1 MTSPW
6 RWIPTLYFGQ
16 GLPYVV
22 VITLSVV
29 MYKNLGLDNT
39 AIALYT
45 SWLYLP
51 WVIKPLW
58 SPLVDLL
65 GTRRAWV
72 VGLQFLVGASLAGVA
87 LTLPLPAFFQMSLAV
102 FWLMAFA
109 SATHDIA
116 ADGFYMMALK
126 QHQQAAFVGIRSLFY
141 RVSMIAGQGGLVYL
155 AGYLAETTGQVV
167 LAWQVVLGL
176 LGLTFLLLFAWHR
189 AVLPRP
195 AEDRPH
201 LRLGRGDA
209 GPQMSG
215 QAGQPAQPGQS
226 SPPGPQPA
234 TASALWSG
242 FVETFVTFFRRRD
255 IALVLAFL
263 LLFRLGEAQLVKLLA
278 PFLLDPRT
286 QGGLG
291 LSTAQLG
298 IAYGT
303 FGVAALTLGGV
314 LGGLTISRFGLK
326 RCLWPMVAAIHTPNL
341 LYVAL
346 ALWQPDSLAL
356 VTAAVAAEQLGYGFG
371 FAAYLMFMIHVA
383 EGPQKA
389 PGRPKPS
396 DAPSGARDGQS
407 PDRGGQHKT
416 AHYALC
422 TGFMAL
428 GMMLPGMV
436 SGWLQQQMGY
446 TAFFIWVCVAT
457 LPSVAVAAML
467 KIPPEFGR
475 KQEEADASA
484 TAPSQAATDTAPI
497 TPSSASSPKS

>member
-1 MTSPW
+1 MSSPW

-22 VITLSVV
+22 VMTLSVV

-65 GTRRAWV
+65 GTRRGWV
-72 VGLQFLVGASLAGVA
+72 VGLQFLVGAALAGVA
-87 LTLPLPAFFQMSLAV
+87 LTLPLQGFFQMSLAV

-155 AGYLAETTGQVV
+155 AGHLAETTGQVV

-189 AVLPRP
+189 WVLPRP
-195 AEDRPH
+195 AEDRP
-201 LRLGRGDA
+201 A
-209 GPQMSG
+209 
-215 QAGQPAQPGQS
+215 AQG
-226 SPPGPQPA
+226 A
-234 TASALWSG
+234 ALWPA
-242 FVETFVTFFRRRD
+242 FVETFTSFFHRRD

-278 PFLLDPRT
+278 PFLLDARA

-291 LSTAQLG
+291 ISTAQLG

-303 FGVAALTLGGV
+303 FGVAALTLGGL

-383 EGPQKA
+383 
-389 PGRPKPS
+389 
-396 DAPSGARDGQS
+396 DGE
-407 PDRGGQHKT
+407 HKT

-428 GMMLPGMV
+428 GMMLPGMA

-446 TAFFIWVCVAT
+446 TTFFVWVCVAT

-484 TAPSQAATDTAPI
+484 AAPSQAVTI
-497 TPSSASSPKS
+497 TSPVAQSSASSPKS

>member
-1 MTSPW
+1 MSSPW

-22 VITLSVV
+22 VMTLSVV

-65 GTRRAWV
+65 GTRRGWV
-72 VGLQFLVGASLAGVA
+72 VGLQFLVGAALAGVA
-87 LTLPLPAFFQMSLAV
+87 LTLPLHGFFQMSLAV

-155 AGYLAETTGQVV
+155 AGHLAETTGQVV

-195 AEDRPH
+195 AEDRP
-201 LRLGRGDA
+201 A
-209 GPQMSG
+209 
-215 QAGQPAQPGQS
+215 AQG
-226 SPPGPQPA
+226 A
-234 TASALWSG
+234 ALWPA
-242 FVETFVTFFRRRD
+242 FVETFTSFFRRRD

-303 FGVAALTLGGV
+303 FGVAALTLGGL

-326 RCLWPMVAAIHTPNL
+326 RCLWPMVAAIHTPNM

-383 EGPQKA
+383 
-389 PGRPKPS
+389 
-396 DAPSGARDGQS
+396 DGE
-407 PDRGGQHKT
+407 HKT

-428 GMMLPGMV
+428 GMMLPGMA

-446 TAFFIWVCVAT
+446 TTFFVWVCVAT

-484 TAPSQAATDTAPI
+484 AAPSQAVAGTAPVSP
-497 TPSSASSPKS
+497 TPASSAKP

>member
-1 MTSPW
+1 MKSPW

-22 VITLSVV
+22 VMTLSVV
-29 MYKNLGLDNT
+29 MYKNLGIDNT

-65 GTRRAWV
+65 GTRRGWV
-72 VGLQFLVGASLAGVA
+72 VGLQFLVGAALAGVA
-87 LTLPLPAFFQMSLAV
+87 LTLPMDGFFQMSLAV

-116 ADGFYMMALK
+116 ADGFYMMALP

-155 AGYLAETTGQVV
+155 AGRLAETTGQVV

-176 LGLTFLLLFAWHR
+176 LAVTFVLLFAWHR
-189 AVLPRP
+189 TVLPRP

-201 LRLGRGDA
+201 LHLGAGGK
-209 GPQMSG
+209 GPQDLGKPNVPNEPG
-215 QAGQPAQPGQS
+215 QPGQPGQPAQHRS
-226 SPPGPQPA
+226 QPA
-234 TASALWSG
+234 TAGALWSG

-255 IALVLAFL
+255 ISLVLAFL

-278 PFLLDPRT
+278 PFLLDARS

-314 LGGLTISRFGLK
+314 LGGLAISRWGLQ
-326 RCLWPMVAAIHTPNL
+326 RCLWPMVAAIHSPNL
-341 LYVAL
+341 LYIAL
-346 ALWQPDSLAL
+346 AAWQPDSLAL
-356 VTAAVAAEQLGYGFG
+356 VTAAVATEQLGYGFG

-383 EGPQKA
+383 EGP
-389 PGRPKPS
+389 
-396 DAPSGARDGQS
+396 
-407 PDRGGQHKT
+407 HKT

-436 SGWLQQQMGY
+436 SGWLQQQLGY
-446 TAFFIWVCVAT
+446 THFFIWVCVAT

-467 KIPPEFGR
+467 KIPPDFGR
-475 KQEEADASA
+475 A
-484 TAPSQAATDTAPI
+484 QAAPTDPDPDTSV
-497 TPSSASSPKS
+497 PSSPGGNPAPAADSSRKP

>member
-1 MTSPW
+1 MSSPW

-22 VITLSVV
+22 VMTLSVV

-65 GTRRAWV
+65 GTRRGWV
-72 VGLQFLVGASLAGVA
+72 VGLQFLVGAALAGVA
-87 LTLPLPAFFQMSLAV
+87 LTLPLQGFFQMSLAV

-155 AGYLAETTGQVV
+155 AGHLAETTGQVV

-195 AEDRPH
+195 AEDRP
-201 LRLGRGDA
+201 A
-209 GPQMSG
+209 
-215 QAGQPAQPGQS
+215 APG
-226 SPPGPQPA
+226 A
-234 TASALWSG
+234 ALWPA
-242 FVETFVTFFRRRD
+242 FVETFTSFFRRRD

-278 PFLLDPRT
+278 PFLLDARA

-291 LSTAQLG
+291 ISTAQLG

-303 FGVAALTLGGV
+303 FGVAALTLGGL

-383 EGPQKA
+383 
-389 PGRPKPS
+389 
-396 DAPSGARDGQS
+396 DGE
-407 PDRGGQHKT
+407 HKT

-428 GMMLPGMV
+428 GMMLPGMA

-446 TAFFIWVCVAT
+446 TTFFVWVCVAT

-484 TAPSQAATDTAPI
+484 AAPSQAAAGTAPVSP
-497 TPSSASSPKS
+497 TPASSAKP

>member
-22 VITLSVV
+22 VMTLSVV

-72 VGLQFLVGASLAGVA
+72 VGLQFLVGAALAGVA
-87 LTLPLPAFFQMSLAV
+87 LTLPLPGFFQMSLAV

-116 ADGFYMMALK
+116 ADGFYMMALP

-155 AGYLAETTGQVV
+155 AGHLAETTGQVV

-176 LGLTFLLLFAWHR
+176 LAVTFALLFLWHR
-189 AVLPRP
+189 KVLPRP

-201 LRLGRGDA
+201 LVLGLR
-209 GPQMSG
+209 SG
-215 QAGQPAQPGQS
+215 QGQDGTHTS
-226 SPPGPQPA
+226 SATGLKPA

-278 PFLLDPRT
+278 PFLLDSRA

-389 PGRPKPS
+389 RGRPETD
-396 DAPSGARDGQS
+396 DAPSGGRDGRS
-407 PDRGGQHKT
+407 PDSSGQHKT

-446 TAFFIWVCVAT
+446 TTFFIWVCVAT

-475 KQEEADASA
+475 KQQEADLSA
-484 TAPSQAATDTAPI
+484 AARSPAATVTHPAAQSP
-497 TPSSASSPKS
+497 ASSPKS

>member
-1 MTSPW
+1 MSSPW

-22 VITLSVV
+22 VMTLSVV

-65 GTRRAWV
+65 GTRRGWV
-72 VGLQFLVGASLAGVA
+72 VGLQFLVGAALAGVA
-87 LTLPLPAFFQMSLAV
+87 LTLPLQGFFQMSLAV

-155 AGYLAETTGQVV
+155 AGHLAETTGQVV

-195 AEDRPH
+195 AEDRP
-201 LRLGRGDA
+201 A
-209 GPQMSG
+209 
-215 QAGQPAQPGQS
+215 APG
-226 SPPGPQPA
+226 A
-234 TASALWSG
+234 ALWPA
-242 FVETFVTFFRRRD
+242 FVETFTSFFRRRD

-278 PFLLDPRT
+278 PFLLDARA

-291 LSTAQLG
+291 ISTAQLG

-303 FGVAALTLGGV
+303 FGVAALTLGGL
-314 LGGLTISRFGLK
+314 LGGLTISRLGLK

-383 EGPQKA
+383 EGK
-389 PGRPKPS
+389 
-396 DAPSGARDGQS
+396 
-407 PDRGGQHKT
+407 HKT

-428 GMMLPGMV
+428 GMMLPGMI
-436 SGWLQQQMGY
+436 SGWLQQQLGY
-446 TAFFIWVCVAT
+446 THFFIWVCVAT
-457 LPSVAVAAML
+457 LPSVAVAGML
-467 KIPPEFGR
+467 KIPPDFGR
-475 KQEEADASA
+475 R
-484 TAPSQAATDTAPI
+484 QAGTTHD
-497 TPSSASSPKS
+497 

>member
-1 MTSPW
+1 MD
-6 RWIPTLYFGQ
+6 G
-16 GLPYVV
+16 
-22 VITLSVV
+22 
-29 MYKNLGLDNT
+29 
-39 AIALYT
+39 
-45 SWLYLP
+45 
-51 WVIKPLW
+51 
-58 SPLVDLL
+58 
-65 GTRRAWV
+65 
-72 VGLQFLVGASLAGVA
+72 
-87 LTLPLPAFFQMSLAV
+87 FFQISLAV
-102 FWLMAFA
+102 FWLMALA

-116 ADGFYMMALK
+116 ADGFYMMALP
-126 QHQQAAFVGIRSLFY
+126 QHQQAAFVGVRSLFY

-155 AGYLAETTGQVV
+155 AGHLAETTGQVV

-176 LGLTFLLLFAWHR
+176 LAVTFLLLFAWHR

-195 AEDRPH
+195 AEDQAAA
-201 LRLGRGDA
+201 LGE
-209 GPQMSG
+209 
-215 QAGQPAQPGQS
+215 
-226 SPPGPQPA
+226 
-234 TASALWSG
+234 ALWPA
-242 FVETFVTFFRRRD
+242 FVNTFVTFFRRRD

-278 PFLLDPRT
+278 PFLLDARD

-314 LGGLTISRFGLK
+314 LGGLAIARWGLQ
-326 RCLWPMVAAIHTPNL
+326 RCLWPMVVAIHTPNV

-346 ALWQPDSLAL
+346 AAWQPDSLAL

-396 DAPSGARDGQS
+396 DAPPGGRDGQS
-407 PDRGGQHKT
+407 PGRGGQYKT

-428 GMMLPGMV
+428 GMMLPGMA
-436 SGWLQQQMGY
+436 SGWLQQQLGY
-446 TAFFIWVCVAT
+446 THFFIWVCVAT

-467 KIPPEFGR
+467 KIPPAFGR
-475 KQEEADASA
+475 SQEDPDT
-484 TAPSQAATDTAPI
+484 TAPSRGENAAPAAV
-497 TPSSASSPKS
+497 SSRKP

>member
-1 MTSPW
+1 MSSPW

-22 VITLSVV
+22 VMTLSVV

-65 GTRRAWV
+65 GTRRGWV
-72 VGLQFLVGASLAGVA
+72 VGLQFLVGAALAGVA
-87 LTLPLPAFFQMSLAV
+87 LTLPLQGFFQMSLAV

-155 AGYLAETTGQVV
+155 AGHLAETTGQVV

-195 AEDRPH
+195 AEDRP
-201 LRLGRGDA
+201 A
-209 GPQMSG
+209 
-215 QAGQPAQPGQS
+215 APG
-226 SPPGPQPA
+226 A
-234 TASALWSG
+234 ALWPA
-242 FVETFVTFFRRRD
+242 FVETFTSFFRRRD

-278 PFLLDPRT
+278 PFLLDPRV

-303 FGVAALTLGGV
+303 FGVAALTLGGL

-383 EGPQKA
+383 
-389 PGRPKPS
+389 
-396 DAPSGARDGQS
+396 DGE
-407 PDRGGQHKT
+407 HKT

-428 GMMLPGMV
+428 GMMLPGMA

-484 TAPSQAATDTAPI
+484 AAPSQAVTITSPVAP
-497 TPSSASSPKS
+497 TPASSAKP

>member
-1 MTSPW
+1 MKSPW
-6 RWIPTLYFGQ
+6 AWIPTLYFGQ

-22 VITLSVV
+22 VMTLSVV
-29 MYKNLGLDNT
+29 MYKNLGIDNT

-65 GTRRAWV
+65 GTRRGWV
-72 VGLQFLVGASLAGVA
+72 VGLQFFVGAALAGVA
-87 LTLPLPAFFQMSLAV
+87 LTLPLPGFFQLSLAV

-116 ADGFYMMALK
+116 ADGFYMMALP

-141 RVSMIAGQGGLVYL
+141 RVSMIAGQGGLVFL
-155 AGYLAETTGQVV
+155 AGRLAETTGQVV

-176 LGLTFLLLFAWHR
+176 LAVAFASLFVWHR

-201 LRLGRGDA
+201 LRLGKGGADTPVPGA
-209 GPQMSG
+209 PDL
-215 QAGQPAQPGQS
+215 QPAQLR
-226 SPPGPQPA
+226 
-234 TASALWSG
+234 TLWSG
-242 FVETFVTFFRRRD
+242 FVGTFASFFRRRD

-278 PFLLDPRT
+278 PFLLDAPA

-303 FGVAALTLGGV
+303 FGVAALTLGGL
-314 LGGLTISRFGLK
+314 LGGLTISRYGLL

-346 ALWQPDSLAL
+346 AWWQPDSLTL
-356 VTAAVAAEQLGYGFG
+356 VTAAVAAEQFGYGFG

-383 EGPQKA
+383 EGA
-389 PGRPKPS
+389 
-396 DAPSGARDGQS
+396 
-407 PDRGGQHKT
+407 HKT

-446 TAFFIWVCVAT
+446 TAFFVWVCVST

-467 KIPPEFGR
+467 KIPPDFGR
-475 KQEEADASA
+475 RQQTPPTAASDDPQ
-484 TAPSQAATDTAPI
+484 APPAVPGAAS
-497 TPSSASSPKS
+497 TPRKP